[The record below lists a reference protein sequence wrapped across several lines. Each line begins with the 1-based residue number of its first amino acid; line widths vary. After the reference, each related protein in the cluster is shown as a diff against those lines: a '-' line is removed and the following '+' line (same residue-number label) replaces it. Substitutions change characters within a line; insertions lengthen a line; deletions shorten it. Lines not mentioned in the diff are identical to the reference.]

1 MIDQINLFTG
11 GASIRY
17 SIILN
22 IILLAAIVILSLVFY
37 LIARKR
43 KHERLVKK
51 KQLDTQQKFAREL
64 LDSVPAGFIL
74 LTPNGNI
81 KQVNRQASAELGVQ
95 KQDIK
100 NKNIRE
106 VFSIFHENIN
116 ILDELLG
123 RLQKD
128 EQEVTLPPDTFIY
141 GTINTISFLAKG
153 YFKNV
158 TVEKNSN
165 YILFTFRNV
174 VTELTQ
180 EYVLNMAL
188 RRTKIFPWSYD
199 TKCNL
204 MTIDPRYFEHLG
216 IPAGDCT
223 LTNEQ
228 FAQLVHPDDIA
239 GVLKALTL
247 QAQGNFIE
255 DPVSYRLHRGDGK
268 WEWFEAQSTYLGQGT
283 RIPFRLVG
291 VCMST
296 QEHKKIEEELII
308 ARDKAQ
314 QSDKL
319 KSVFLANMSHEIRT
333 PLNAI
338 VGFSNLLV
346 DGDMAF
352 KKEEVKEFLSLINLN
367 CEQLLALISDIL
379 DLSKIESNT
388 MVFNITEQPLTPLLQ
403 NILRAQ
409 QINVPQEVELLLDLP
424 STDTII
430 TTDPLRL
437 KQVINN
443 LINNAI
449 KFTSKGAITL
459 GYRQNNDQ
467 VSIFVKDT
475 GTGIDEDKINRI
487 FERFY
492 KGDNFVQG
500 TGLGLAI
507 SHTIVEHLKGTIT
520 VTSEIGKG
528 SHFTIQHPIKEWG
541 IEIQYPYRLASAT
554 IITKLLGGSYI
565 FIPPQTWIV

>member
-11 GASIRY
+11 SASIRY

-528 SHFTIQHPIKEWG
+528 SHFTIQHPIKRMG
-541 IEIQYPYRLASAT
+541 Y
-554 IITKLLGGSYI
+554 
-565 FIPPQTWIV
+565 

>member
-11 GASIRY
+11 DASIRY

-43 KHERLVKK
+43 KHERLVKE

-106 VFSIFHENIN
+106 VFSISHENIN

-158 TVEKNSN
+158 IVEKGSN
-165 YILFTFRNV
+165 CIIFTFRNV

-239 GVLKALTL
+239 GVLEALTL

-268 WEWFEAQSTYLGQGT
+268 WEWFEAQSSYLGQGT
-283 RIPFRLVG
+283 QIPFRLVG

-296 QEHKKIEEELII
+296 QEHKKIEEELTK

-319 KSVFLANMSHEIRT
+319 KSAFLANMSHEIRT

-352 KKEEVKEFLSLINLN
+352 KKEEIKEFLSLIHLN

-424 STDTII
+424 ATDTII

-449 KFTSKGAITL
+449 KFTSKGTVTL
-459 GYRQNNDQ
+459 GYKQNNDQ

-507 SHTIVEHLKGTIT
+507 SHTIIEHLKGTIT
-520 VTSEIGKG
+520 VTSKVGEG
-528 SHFTIQHPIKEWG
+528 SCFTIQHPVKKMG
-541 IEIQYPYRLASAT
+541 Y
-554 IITKLLGGSYI
+554 
-565 FIPPQTWIV
+565 

>member
-11 GASIRY
+11 DASIQY
-17 SIILN
+17 SITLN
-22 IILLAAIVILSLVFY
+22 IILLAAIVILTLIFY

-43 KHERLVKK
+43 KYERLVKE

-74 LTPNGNI
+74 LTPNGTI
-81 KQVNRQASAELGVQ
+81 KQVNRQAATELGVQ
-95 KQDIK
+95 KQDIRD
-100 NKNIRE
+100 KNIRE
-106 VFSIFHENIN
+106 VFSIFHENLN
-116 ILDELLG
+116 ILDKLLSL
-123 RLQKD
+123 LQKD
-128 EQEVTLPPDTFIY
+128 EQEVTLPPDTFIH
-141 GTINTISFLAKG
+141 GATNAISFLVKG

-158 TVEKNSN
+158 TGEEDSN
-165 YILFTFRNV
+165 YIIFTFRNV

-204 MTIDPRYFEHLG
+204 MTIDPRYFEYLG

-228 FAQLVHPDDIA
+228 FAQMVHPNDIE
-239 GVLKALTL
+239 GVITALTL
-247 QAQGNFIE
+247 TVHGSLIE
-255 DPVSYRLHRGDGK
+255 TPVSYRLRRGDGQ

-283 RIPFRLVG
+283 QTPFRLVG

-296 QEHKKIEEELII
+296 QEHKKIEEELTK

-319 KSVFLANMSHEIRT
+319 KSAFLANMSHEIRT

-346 DGDMAF
+346 DGDMSF
-352 KKEEVKEFLSLINLN
+352 QKEEIKEFLSLIYLN

-409 QINVPQEVELLLDLP
+409 QINVSQEVELLLDLP
-424 STDTII
+424 ATDTII

-449 KFTSKGAITL
+449 KFTSKGAVTL

-475 GTGIDEDKINRI
+475 GSGIDEDKINRI

-507 SHTIVEHLKGTIT
+507 SHTIIEHLKGTIT
-520 VTSEIGKG
+520 VTSKVGEG
-528 SHFTIQHPIKEWG
+528 SCFTIQHPVKKMG
-541 IEIQYPYRLASAT
+541 Y
-554 IITKLLGGSYI
+554 
-565 FIPPQTWIV
+565 

>member
-11 GASIRY
+11 DASIRY

-43 KHERLVKK
+43 KHERLVKE

-74 LTPNGNI
+74 LAPNGSI
-81 KQVNRQASAELGVQ
+81 KQVNHQAAAELGVQ

-106 VFSIFHENIN
+106 VFSISHENIN

-141 GTINTISFLAKG
+141 GTINTTSFLAKG

-158 TVEKNSN
+158 IVEKGSN
-165 YILFTFRNV
+165 CIIFTFRNV

-204 MTIDPRYFEHLG
+204 MTIDPRYFEHLD

-239 GVLKALTL
+239 GVLEALTL

-268 WEWFEAQSTYLGQGT
+268 WEWFEAQSSYLGQGT
-283 RIPFRLVG
+283 QIPFRLVG

-296 QEHKKIEEELII
+296 QEHKKIAEELTK

-319 KSVFLANMSHEIRT
+319 KSAFLANMSHEIRT

-352 KKEEVKEFLSLINLN
+352 KKEEIKEFLSLIHLN

-424 STDTII
+424 ATDTII

-449 KFTSKGAITL
+449 KFTSKGTVTL
-459 GYRQNNDQ
+459 GYKQNNDQ

-507 SHTIVEHLKGTIT
+507 SHTIIEHLKGTIT
-520 VTSEIGKG
+520 VTSKVGEG
-528 SHFTIQHPIKEWG
+528 SCFTIQHPVKKMG
-541 IEIQYPYRLASAT
+541 Y
-554 IITKLLGGSYI
+554 
-565 FIPPQTWIV
+565 

>member
-11 GASIRY
+11 DASIRY

-43 KHERLVKK
+43 KHERLVKE

-74 LTPNGNI
+74 LAPNGSI
-81 KQVNRQASAELGVQ
+81 KQVNHQAAAELGVQ

-106 VFSIFHENIN
+106 VFSISHENIN

-141 GTINTISFLAKG
+141 GTINTTSFLAKG

-158 TVEKNSN
+158 IVEKGSN
-165 YILFTFRNV
+165 CIIFTFRNV

-204 MTIDPRYFEHLG
+204 MTIDPRYFEHLD

-239 GVLKALTL
+239 GVLEALTL

-268 WEWFEAQSTYLGQGT
+268 WEWFEAQSSYLGQGT
-283 RIPFRLVG
+283 QIPFRLVG

-296 QEHKKIEEELII
+296 QEHKKIEEELTK

-319 KSVFLANMSHEIRT
+319 KSAFLANMSHEIRT

-352 KKEEVKEFLSLINLN
+352 KKEEIKEFLSLIHLN

-424 STDTII
+424 ATDTII

-449 KFTSKGAITL
+449 KFTSKGAVTL
-459 GYRQNNDQ
+459 GYKQNNDQ

-507 SHTIVEHLKGTIT
+507 SHTIIEHLKGTIT
-520 VTSEIGKG
+520 VTSKVGEG
-528 SHFTIQHPIKEWG
+528 SCFTIQHPVKKMG
-541 IEIQYPYRLASAT
+541 Y
-554 IITKLLGGSYI
+554 
-565 FIPPQTWIV
+565 

>member
-228 FAQLVHPDDIA
+228 FAQLVHPDDIT
-239 GVLKALTL
+239 GVLEALTL

-424 STDTII
+424 ATDTII

-528 SHFTIQHPIKEWG
+528 SHFTIQHPIKRMG
-541 IEIQYPYRLASAT
+541 Y
-554 IITKLLGGSYI
+554 
-565 FIPPQTWIV
+565 

>member
-11 GASIRY
+11 DASIQY
-17 SIILN
+17 SITLN
-22 IILLAAIVILSLVFY
+22 IILLAAIVILTLIFY

-43 KHERLVKK
+43 KYERLVKE

-74 LTPNGNI
+74 LTPNGTI
-81 KQVNRQASAELGVQ
+81 KQVNRQAATELGVQ
-95 KQDIK
+95 KQDIRD
-100 NKNIRE
+100 KNIRE
-106 VFSIFHENIN
+106 VFSIFHENLN
-116 ILDELLG
+116 ILDKLLSL
-123 RLQKD
+123 LQKD
-128 EQEVTLPPDTFIY
+128 EQEVTLPPDTFIH
-141 GTINTISFLAKG
+141 GATNAISFLVKG

-158 TVEKNSN
+158 TGEEDSS
-165 YILFTFRNV
+165 YIIFTFRNV

-188 RRTKIFPWSYD
+188 HRTKIFPWSYD
-199 TKCNL
+199 IKCNL
-204 MTIDPRYFEHLG
+204 MIIDPRYFEYLG

-228 FAQLVHPDDIA
+228 FAQMVHPDDIE
-239 GVLKALTL
+239 GVITALTL
-247 QAQGNFIE
+247 TVHGSLIE
-255 DPVSYRLHRGDGK
+255 TPVSYRLRRGDGQ

-283 RIPFRLVG
+283 QTPFRLVG

-296 QEHKKIEEELII
+296 QEHKKIEEELTK

-314 QSDKL
+314 QSDEL
-319 KSVFLANMSHEIRT
+319 KSAFLANMSHEIRT

-346 DGDMAF
+346 DGDMSF
-352 KKEEVKEFLSLINLN
+352 QKEEIKEFLSLIHLN

-424 STDTII
+424 ATDTII

-449 KFTSKGAITL
+449 KFTSKGAVTL
-459 GYRQNNDQ
+459 GYKQNNDQ

-475 GTGIDEDKINRI
+475 GSGIDEDKINRI

-507 SHTIVEHLKGTIT
+507 SHTIIEHLKGTIT
-520 VTSEIGKG
+520 VTSKVGEG
-528 SHFTIQHPIKEWG
+528 SCFTIQHPVKKMG
-541 IEIQYPYRLASAT
+541 Y
-554 IITKLLGGSYI
+554 
-565 FIPPQTWIV
+565 

>member
-424 STDTII
+424 ATDTII

-528 SHFTIQHPIKEWG
+528 SHFTIQQPIKRMG
-541 IEIQYPYRLASAT
+541 Y
-554 IITKLLGGSYI
+554 
-565 FIPPQTWIV
+565 

>member
-11 GASIRY
+11 DASIQY
-17 SIILN
+17 SITLN
-22 IILLAAIVILSLVFY
+22 IILLAAIVILTLIFY

-43 KHERLVKK
+43 KYERLVKE

-74 LTPNGNI
+74 LTPNGTI
-81 KQVNRQASAELGVQ
+81 KQVNRQAATELGVQ
-95 KQDIK
+95 KQDIRD
-100 NKNIRE
+100 KNIRE
-106 VFSIFHENIN
+106 VFSIFHENLN
-116 ILDELLG
+116 ILDKLLSL
-123 RLQKD
+123 LQKD
-128 EQEVTLPPDTFIY
+128 EQEVTLPPDTFIH
-141 GTINTISFLAKG
+141 GATNAISFLVKG

-158 TVEKNSN
+158 TGEEDSN
-165 YILFTFRNV
+165 YIIFTFRNV

-188 RRTKIFPWSYD
+188 HRTKIFPWSYD
-199 TKCNL
+199 IKCNL
-204 MTIDPRYFEHLG
+204 MIIDPRYFEYLG

-228 FAQLVHPDDIA
+228 FAQMVHPDDIE
-239 GVLKALTL
+239 GVITALTL
-247 QAQGNFIE
+247 TVHGSLIE
-255 DPVSYRLHRGDGK
+255 TPVSYRLRRGDGQ

-283 RIPFRLVG
+283 QTPFRLVG

-296 QEHKKIEEELII
+296 QEHKKIEEELTK

-319 KSVFLANMSHEIRT
+319 KSAFLANMSHEIRT

-346 DGDMAF
+346 DGNMSF
-352 KKEEVKEFLSLINLN
+352 QKEEIKEFLSLIYLN

-424 STDTII
+424 ATDTII

-449 KFTSKGAITL
+449 KFTSKGAVTL

-475 GTGIDEDKINRI
+475 GSGIDEDKINRI

-507 SHTIVEHLKGTIT
+507 SHTIIEHLKGTIT
-520 VTSEIGKG
+520 VTSKVGEG
-528 SHFTIQHPIKEWG
+528 SCFTIQHPVKKMG
-541 IEIQYPYRLASAT
+541 Y
-554 IITKLLGGSYI
+554 
-565 FIPPQTWIV
+565 

>member
-296 QEHKKIEEELII
+296 QEHKIIEEELII

-424 STDTII
+424 ATDTII

-528 SHFTIQHPIKEWG
+528 SHFTIQHPIKRMG
-541 IEIQYPYRLASAT
+541 Y
-554 IITKLLGGSYI
+554 
-565 FIPPQTWIV
+565 

>member
-22 IILLAAIVILSLVFY
+22 IILLAAIVFLSLVFN

-424 STDTII
+424 ATDTII

-528 SHFTIQHPIKEWG
+528 SHFTIQHPIKRMG
-541 IEIQYPYRLASAT
+541 Y
-554 IITKLLGGSYI
+554 
-565 FIPPQTWIV
+565 

>member
-81 KQVNRQASAELGVQ
+81 KQVTRQASAELGVQ

-424 STDTII
+424 ATDTII

-528 SHFTIQHPIKEWG
+528 SHFTIQHPIKRMG
-541 IEIQYPYRLASAT
+541 Y
-554 IITKLLGGSYI
+554 
-565 FIPPQTWIV
+565 

>member
-409 QINVPQEVELLLDLP
+409 QINVPQEVELLLDLS

-528 SHFTIQHPIKEWG
+528 SHFTIQHPIKRMG
-541 IEIQYPYRLASAT
+541 Y
-554 IITKLLGGSYI
+554 
-565 FIPPQTWIV
+565 

>member
-81 KQVNRQASAELGVQ
+81 KQVNRQASTELGVQ

-424 STDTII
+424 ATDTII

-459 GYRQNNDQ
+459 GYRQDNDQ

-528 SHFTIQHPIKEWG
+528 SHFTIQHPIKRMG
-541 IEIQYPYRLASAT
+541 Y
-554 IITKLLGGSYI
+554 
-565 FIPPQTWIV
+565 

>member
-199 TKCNL
+199 TKCN
-204 MTIDPRYFEHLG
+204 PRYFEHLG

-424 STDTII
+424 ATDTII

-528 SHFTIQHPIKEWG
+528 SHFTIQHPIKRMG
-541 IEIQYPYRLASAT
+541 Y
-554 IITKLLGGSYI
+554 
-565 FIPPQTWIV
+565 

>member
-180 EYVLNMAL
+180 EYVLNIAL
-188 RRTKIFPWSYD
+188 RLTKIFPWSYD

-424 STDTII
+424 ATDTII

-528 SHFTIQHPIKEWG
+528 SHFTIQHPIKRMG
-541 IEIQYPYRLASAT
+541 Y
-554 IITKLLGGSYI
+554 
-565 FIPPQTWIV
+565 

>member
-188 RRTKIFPWSYD
+188 HRTKIFPWSYD

-528 SHFTIQHPIKEWG
+528 SHFTIQHPIKRMG
-541 IEIQYPYRLASAT
+541 Y
-554 IITKLLGGSYI
+554 
-565 FIPPQTWIV
+565 

>member
-11 GASIRY
+11 DASIQY
-17 SIILN
+17 SITLN
-22 IILLAAIVILSLVFY
+22 IILLAAIVILTLIFY

-43 KHERLVKK
+43 KYERLVKE

-74 LTPNGNI
+74 LTPNGTI
-81 KQVNRQASAELGVQ
+81 KQVNRQAATALGVQ
-95 KQDIK
+95 KQDIRD
-100 NKNIRE
+100 KNIRE
-106 VFSIFHENIN
+106 VFSIFHENLN
-116 ILDELLG
+116 ILDKLLSL
-123 RLQKD
+123 LQKD
-128 EQEVTLPPDTFIY
+128 EQEVTLPPDTFIH
-141 GTINTISFLAKG
+141 GATNAISFLVKG

-158 TVEKNSN
+158 TGEEDSN
-165 YILFTFRNV
+165 YIIFTFRNV

-188 RRTKIFPWSYD
+188 HRTKIFPWSYD
-199 TKCNL
+199 IKCNL
-204 MTIDPRYFEHLG
+204 MIIDPRYFEYLG

-228 FAQLVHPDDIA
+228 FAQMVHPNDIE
-239 GVLKALTL
+239 GVITALTL
-247 QAQGNFIE
+247 TVHGSLIE
-255 DPVSYRLHRGDGK
+255 TPVSYRLRRGDGQ

-283 RIPFRLVG
+283 QTPFRLVG

-296 QEHKKIEEELII
+296 QEHKKIEEELTK

-319 KSVFLANMSHEIRT
+319 KSAFLANMSHEIRT

-346 DGDMAF
+346 DGDMSF
-352 KKEEVKEFLSLINLN
+352 QKEEIKEFLSLIYLN

-424 STDTII
+424 ATDTII

-449 KFTSKGAITL
+449 KFTSKGAVTL
-459 GYRQNNDQ
+459 GYKQNNDQ

-475 GTGIDEDKINRI
+475 GSGIDEDKINRI

-507 SHTIVEHLKGTIT
+507 SHTIIEHLKGTIT
-520 VTSEIGKG
+520 VTSKVGEG
-528 SHFTIQHPIKEWG
+528 SCFTIQHPVKKMG
-541 IEIQYPYRLASAT
+541 Y
-554 IITKLLGGSYI
+554 
-565 FIPPQTWIV
+565 

>member
-81 KQVNRQASAELGVQ
+81 KQVNRQASTELGVQ

-409 QINVPQEVELLLDLP
+409 QINVPQEVELLLDLS

-528 SHFTIQHPIKEWG
+528 SHFTIQHPIKRMG
-541 IEIQYPYRLASAT
+541 Y
-554 IITKLLGGSYI
+554 
-565 FIPPQTWIV
+565 

>member
-319 KSVFLANMSHEIRT
+319 KSVFLANMSHKIRT

-528 SHFTIQHPIKEWG
+528 SHFTIQHPIKRMG
-541 IEIQYPYRLASAT
+541 Y
-554 IITKLLGGSYI
+554 
-565 FIPPQTWIV
+565 

>member
-11 GASIRY
+11 DASIQY
-17 SIILN
+17 SITLN
-22 IILLAAIVILSLVFY
+22 IILLAAIVILTLIFY

-43 KHERLVKK
+43 KYERLVKE

-81 KQVNRQASAELGVQ
+81 KQVNRQASTELGVQ

-424 STDTII
+424 ATDTII

-528 SHFTIQHPIKEWG
+528 SHFTIQHPIKRMG
-541 IEIQYPYRLASAT
+541 Y
-554 IITKLLGGSYI
+554 
-565 FIPPQTWIV
+565 

>member
-180 EYVLNMAL
+180 EYVLNIAL

-424 STDTII
+424 ATDTII

-528 SHFTIQHPIKEWG
+528 SHFTIQHPIKRMG
-541 IEIQYPYRLASAT
+541 Y
-554 IITKLLGGSYI
+554 
-565 FIPPQTWIV
+565 

>member
-1 MIDQINLFTG
+1 MIDQINLFTSD
-11 GASIRY
+11 ASIRY

-43 KHERLVKK
+43 KHERLVKE

-74 LTPNGNI
+74 LAPNGSI
-81 KQVNRQASAELGVQ
+81 KQVNHQAADELGIQ

-106 VFSIFHENIN
+106 VFSISHENIN

-141 GTINTISFLAKG
+141 GTINTTSFLAKG

-158 TVEKNSN
+158 IVEKGSN
-165 YILFTFRNV
+165 CIIFTFRNV

-204 MTIDPRYFEHLG
+204 MTIDPRYFEHLD

-239 GVLKALTL
+239 GVLEALTL
-247 QAQGNFIE
+247 QVQGNFIE

-268 WEWFEAQSTYLGQGT
+268 WEWFEAQSSYLGQGT
-283 RIPFRLVG
+283 QIPFRLVG

-296 QEHKKIEEELII
+296 QEHKKIEEELTK

-319 KSVFLANMSHEIRT
+319 KSAFLANMSHEIRT

-352 KKEEVKEFLSLINLN
+352 KKEEIKEFLSLIHLN

-528 SHFTIQHPIKEWG
+528 SHFTIQHPIKRMG
-541 IEIQYPYRLASAT
+541 Y
-554 IITKLLGGSYI
+554 
-565 FIPPQTWIV
+565 

>member
-1 MIDQINLFTG
+1 MIDQINLFTSD
-11 GASIRY
+11 ASIRY

-43 KHERLVKK
+43 KHERLVKE

-74 LTPNGNI
+74 LAPNGSI
-81 KQVNRQASAELGVQ
+81 KQVNHQAAAELGIQ

-106 VFSIFHENIN
+106 VFSISHENIN

-141 GTINTISFLAKG
+141 GTINTTSFLAKG

-158 TVEKNSN
+158 IVEKGSN
-165 YILFTFRNV
+165 CIIFTFRNV

-204 MTIDPRYFEHLG
+204 MTIDPRYFEHLD

-239 GVLKALTL
+239 GVLEALTL

-268 WEWFEAQSTYLGQGT
+268 WEWFEAQSSYLGQGT
-283 RIPFRLVG
+283 QIPFRLVG

-296 QEHKKIEEELII
+296 QEHKKIEEELTK

-319 KSVFLANMSHEIRT
+319 KSAFLANMSHEIRT

-352 KKEEVKEFLSLINLN
+352 KKEEIKEFLSLIHLN

-424 STDTII
+424 ATDTII

-449 KFTSKGAITL
+449 KFTSKGTVTL
-459 GYRQNNDQ
+459 GYKQNNDQ

-507 SHTIVEHLKGTIT
+507 SHTIIEHLKGTIT
-520 VTSEIGKG
+520 VTSKVGEG
-528 SHFTIQHPIKEWG
+528 SCFTIQHPVKKMG
-541 IEIQYPYRLASAT
+541 Y
-554 IITKLLGGSYI
+554 
-565 FIPPQTWIV
+565 

>member
-11 GASIRY
+11 DASIQY
-17 SIILN
+17 SITLN
-22 IILLAAIVILSLVFY
+22 IILLAAIVILTLIFY

-43 KHERLVKK
+43 KYERLVKE

-74 LTPNGNI
+74 LTPNGTI
-81 KQVNRQASAELGVQ
+81 KQVNRQAATELGVQ
-95 KQDIK
+95 KQDIRD
-100 NKNIRE
+100 KNIRE
-106 VFSIFHENIN
+106 VFSIFHENLN
-116 ILDELLG
+116 ILDKLLSL
-123 RLQKD
+123 LQKD
-128 EQEVTLPPDTFIY
+128 EQEVTLPPDTFIH
-141 GTINTISFLAKG
+141 GTTNAISFLVKG

-158 TVEKNSN
+158 TGEEDSS
-165 YILFTFRNV
+165 YIIFTFRNV

-188 RRTKIFPWSYD
+188 HRTKIFPWSYD
-199 TKCNL
+199 IKCNL
-204 MTIDPRYFEHLG
+204 MIIDPRYFEYLG

-228 FAQLVHPDDIA
+228 FAQMVHPNDIE
-239 GVLKALTL
+239 GVITALTL
-247 QAQGNFIE
+247 TVHGSLIE
-255 DPVSYRLHRGDGK
+255 TPVSYRLRRGDGQ

-283 RIPFRLVG
+283 QTPFRLVG

-296 QEHKKIEEELII
+296 QEHKKIEEELTK

-319 KSVFLANMSHEIRT
+319 KSAFLANMSHEIRT

-346 DGDMAF
+346 DGDMSF
-352 KKEEVKEFLSLINLN
+352 QKEEIKEFLSLIYLN

-424 STDTII
+424 ATDTII

-449 KFTSKGAITL
+449 KFTSKGAVTL

-507 SHTIVEHLKGTIT
+507 SHTIIEHLKGTIT
-520 VTSEIGKG
+520 VTSKVGEG
-528 SHFTIQHPIKEWG
+528 SCFTIQHPVKKVG
-541 IEIQYPYRLASAT
+541 Y
-554 IITKLLGGSYI
+554 
-565 FIPPQTWIV
+565 

>member
-11 GASIRY
+11 DASIRY

-81 KQVNRQASAELGVQ
+81 KQVNRQASTELGVQ

-239 GVLKALTL
+239 RVLKALTL

-424 STDTII
+424 ATDTII

-459 GYRQNNDQ
+459 GYRQNNNQ

-475 GTGIDEDKINRI
+475 GTGIDEDKINHI

-528 SHFTIQHPIKEWG
+528 SHFTIQHPIKRMG
-541 IEIQYPYRLASAT
+541 Y
-554 IITKLLGGSYI
+554 
-565 FIPPQTWIV
+565 

>member
-11 GASIRY
+11 DASIRY

-22 IILLAAIVILSLVFY
+22 IILLATIVILSLVFY
-37 LIARKR
+37 LLARKR
-43 KHERLVKK
+43 KHERLVKE

-74 LTPNGNI
+74 LAPNGSI
-81 KQVNRQASAELGVQ
+81 KQVNHQAAAELGVQ

-106 VFSIFHENIN
+106 VFSISHENIN

-141 GTINTISFLAKG
+141 GTINTTSFLAKG

-158 TVEKNSN
+158 IVEKGSN
-165 YILFTFRNV
+165 CIIFTFRNV

-204 MTIDPRYFEHLG
+204 MTIDPRYFEHLD

-239 GVLKALTL
+239 GVLEALTL

-268 WEWFEAQSTYLGQGT
+268 WEWFEAQSSYLGQGT
-283 RIPFRLVG
+283 QIPFRLVG

-296 QEHKKIEEELII
+296 QEHKKIEEELTK

-319 KSVFLANMSHEIRT
+319 KSAFLANMSHEIRT

-352 KKEEVKEFLSLINLN
+352 KKEEIKEFLSLIHLN

-424 STDTII
+424 ATDTII

-449 KFTSKGAITL
+449 KFTSKGTVTL
-459 GYRQNNDQ
+459 GYKQNNDQ

-507 SHTIVEHLKGTIT
+507 SHTIIEHLKGTIT
-520 VTSEIGKG
+520 VTSKVGEG
-528 SHFTIQHPIKEWG
+528 SCFTIQHPVKKMG
-541 IEIQYPYRLASAT
+541 Y
-554 IITKLLGGSYI
+554 
-565 FIPPQTWIV
+565 

>member
-11 GASIRY
+11 DASIQY
-17 SIILN
+17 SITLN

-81 KQVNRQASAELGVQ
+81 KQVNRQASTELGVQ

-319 KSVFLANMSHEIRT
+319 KSAFLANMSHEIRT

-424 STDTII
+424 ATDTII

-449 KFTSKGAITL
+449 KFTSKGAVTL
-459 GYRQNNDQ
+459 GYKQNNDQ

-528 SHFTIQHPIKEWG
+528 SHFTIQHPIKRMG
-541 IEIQYPYRLASAT
+541 Y
-554 IITKLLGGSYI
+554 
-565 FIPPQTWIV
+565 

>member
-11 GASIRY
+11 DASIQY
-17 SIILN
+17 SITLN
-22 IILLAAIVILSLVFY
+22 IILLAAIVILTLIFY

-43 KHERLVKK
+43 KYERLVKE

-74 LTPNGNI
+74 LTPNGTI
-81 KQVNRQASAELGVQ
+81 KQVNRQAATELGVQ
-95 KQDIK
+95 KQDIRD
-100 NKNIRE
+100 KNIRE
-106 VFSIFHENIN
+106 VFSIFHENLN
-116 ILDELLG
+116 ILDKLLSL
-123 RLQKD
+123 LQKD
-128 EQEVTLPPDTFIY
+128 EQEVTLPPDTFIH
-141 GTINTISFLAKG
+141 GATNAISFLVKG

-158 TVEKNSN
+158 TGEEDSN
-165 YILFTFRNV
+165 YIIFTFRNV

-188 RRTKIFPWSYD
+188 HRTKIFPWSYD
-199 TKCNL
+199 IKCNL
-204 MTIDPRYFEHLG
+204 MIIDPRYFEYLG

-228 FAQLVHPDDIA
+228 FAQMVHPNDIE
-239 GVLKALTL
+239 GVITALTL
-247 QAQGNFIE
+247 TVHGSLIE
-255 DPVSYRLHRGDGK
+255 TPVSYRLRRGDGQ

-283 RIPFRLVG
+283 QTPFRLVG

-296 QEHKKIEEELII
+296 QEHKKIEEELTK

-319 KSVFLANMSHEIRT
+319 KSAFLANMSHEIRT

-346 DGDMAF
+346 DGDMSF
-352 KKEEVKEFLSLINLN
+352 QKEEIKEFLSLIYLN

-424 STDTII
+424 ATDTII

-449 KFTSKGAITL
+449 KFTSKGAVTL
-459 GYRQNNDQ
+459 GYKQNNDQ
-467 VSIFVKDT
+467 VSILVKDT
-475 GTGIDEDKINRI
+475 GSGIDEDKINRI

-507 SHTIVEHLKGTIT
+507 SHTIIEHLKGTIT
-520 VTSEIGKG
+520 VTSKVGEG
-528 SHFTIQHPIKEWG
+528 SCFTIQHPVKKMG
-541 IEIQYPYRLASAT
+541 Y
-554 IITKLLGGSYI
+554 
-565 FIPPQTWIV
+565 

>member
-255 DPVSYRLHRGDGK
+255 DPVSYHLHRGDGK

-424 STDTII
+424 ATDTII

-528 SHFTIQHPIKEWG
+528 SHFTIQHPIKRMG
-541 IEIQYPYRLASAT
+541 Y
-554 IITKLLGGSYI
+554 
-565 FIPPQTWIV
+565 

>member
-106 VFSIFHENIN
+106 VFSIFHENLN
-116 ILDELLG
+116 ILDKLLSL
-123 RLQKD
+123 LQKD
-128 EQEVTLPPDTFIY
+128 EQEVTLPPDTFIH
-141 GTINTISFLAKG
+141 GATNAISFLVKG

-158 TVEKNSN
+158 TGEEDSN
-165 YILFTFRNV
+165 YIIFTFRNV

-188 RRTKIFPWSYD
+188 HRTKIFPWSYD
-199 TKCNL
+199 IKCNL
-204 MTIDPRYFEHLG
+204 MIIDPRYFEYLG

-228 FAQLVHPDDIA
+228 FAQMVHPNDIE
-239 GVLKALTL
+239 GVITALTL
-247 QAQGNFIE
+247 TVHGSLIE
-255 DPVSYRLHRGDGK
+255 TPVSYRLRRGDGQ

-283 RIPFRLVG
+283 QTPFRLVG

-296 QEHKKIEEELII
+296 QEHKKIEEELTK

-319 KSVFLANMSHEIRT
+319 KSAFLANMSHEIRT

-346 DGDMAF
+346 DGDMSF
-352 KKEEVKEFLSLINLN
+352 QKEEIKEFLSLIYLN

-424 STDTII
+424 ATDTII

-449 KFTSKGAITL
+449 KFTSKGAVTL
-459 GYRQNNDQ
+459 GYKQNNDQ

-475 GTGIDEDKINRI
+475 GSGIDEDKINRI

-507 SHTIVEHLKGTIT
+507 SHTIIEHLKGTIT
-520 VTSEIGKG
+520 VTSKVGEG
-528 SHFTIQHPIKEWG
+528 SCFTIQHPVKKMG
-541 IEIQYPYRLASAT
+541 Y
-554 IITKLLGGSYI
+554 
-565 FIPPQTWIV
+565 

>member
-11 GASIRY
+11 DTSIRY

-528 SHFTIQHPIKEWG
+528 SHFTIQHPIKRMG
-541 IEIQYPYRLASAT
+541 Y
-554 IITKLLGGSYI
+554 
-565 FIPPQTWIV
+565 

>member
-1 MIDQINLFTG
+1 M
-11 GASIRY
+11 
-17 SIILN
+17 
-22 IILLAAIVILSLVFY
+22 AAIVILTLIFY

-43 KHERLVKK
+43 KYERLVKE

-74 LTPNGNI
+74 LTPNGTI
-81 KQVNRQASAELGVQ
+81 KQVNRQAATELGVQ
-95 KQDIK
+95 KQDIRD
-100 NKNIRE
+100 KNIRE
-106 VFSIFHENIN
+106 VFSIFHENLN
-116 ILDELLG
+116 ILDKLLSL
-123 RLQKD
+123 LQKD
-128 EQEVTLPPDTFIY
+128 EQEVTLPPDTFIH
-141 GTINTISFLAKG
+141 GATNAISFLVKG

-158 TVEKNSN
+158 TGEEDSS
-165 YILFTFRNV
+165 YIIFTFRNV

-188 RRTKIFPWSYD
+188 HRTKIFPWSYD
-199 TKCNL
+199 IKCNL
-204 MTIDPRYFEHLG
+204 MIIDPRYFEYLG

-228 FAQLVHPDDIA
+228 FAQMVHPDDIE
-239 GVLKALTL
+239 GVITALTL
-247 QAQGNFIE
+247 TVHGSLIE
-255 DPVSYRLHRGDGK
+255 TPVSYRLRRGDGQ

-283 RIPFRLVG
+283 QTPFRLVG

-296 QEHKKIEEELII
+296 QEHKKIEEELTK

-314 QSDKL
+314 QSDEL
-319 KSVFLANMSHEIRT
+319 KSAFLANMSHEIRT

-346 DGDMAF
+346 DGDMSF
-352 KKEEVKEFLSLINLN
+352 QKEEIKEFLSLIHLN

-424 STDTII
+424 ATDTII

-449 KFTSKGAITL
+449 KFTSKGAVTL

-475 GTGIDEDKINRI
+475 GSGIDEDKINRI

-507 SHTIVEHLKGTIT
+507 SHTIIEHLKGTIT
-520 VTSEIGKG
+520 VTSKVGEG
-528 SHFTIQHPIKEWG
+528 SCFTIQHPVKKMG
-541 IEIQYPYRLASAT
+541 Y
-554 IITKLLGGSYI
+554 
-565 FIPPQTWIV
+565 

>member
-11 GASIRY
+11 DASIQY
-17 SIILN
+17 SITLN
-22 IILLAAIVILSLVFY
+22 IILLAAIVILTLIFY

-43 KHERLVKK
+43 KYERLVKE

-74 LTPNGNI
+74 LTPNGTI
-81 KQVNRQASAELGVQ
+81 KQVNRQAATELGVQ
-95 KQDIK
+95 KQDIRD
-100 NKNIRE
+100 KNIRE
-106 VFSIFHENIN
+106 VFSIFHENLN
-116 ILDELLG
+116 ILDKLLSL
-123 RLQKD
+123 LQKD
-128 EQEVTLPPDTFIY
+128 EQEVTLPPDTFIH
-141 GTINTISFLAKG
+141 GATNAISFLVKG

-158 TVEKNSN
+158 TGEEDSS
-165 YILFTFRNV
+165 YIIFTFRNV

-188 RRTKIFPWSYD
+188 HRTKIFPWSYD
-199 TKCNL
+199 IKCNL
-204 MTIDPRYFEHLG
+204 MIIDPRYFEYLG

-228 FAQLVHPDDIA
+228 FAQMVHPDDIE
-239 GVLKALTL
+239 GVITALTL
-247 QAQGNFIE
+247 TVHGSLIE
-255 DPVSYRLHRGDGK
+255 TPVSYRLRRGDGQ

-283 RIPFRLVG
+283 QTPFRLVG

-296 QEHKKIEEELII
+296 QEHKKIEEELTK

-319 KSVFLANMSHEIRT
+319 KSAFLANMSHEIRT

-346 DGDMAF
+346 DGDMSF
-352 KKEEVKEFLSLINLN
+352 QKEEIKEFLSLIHLN

-424 STDTII
+424 ATDTII

-449 KFTSKGAITL
+449 KFTSKGAVTL

-475 GTGIDEDKINRI
+475 GSGIDEDKINRI

-507 SHTIVEHLKGTIT
+507 SHTIIEHLKGTIT
-520 VTSEIGKG
+520 VTSKVGEG
-528 SHFTIQHPIKEWG
+528 SCFTIQHPVKKMG
-541 IEIQYPYRLASAT
+541 Y
-554 IITKLLGGSYI
+554 
-565 FIPPQTWIV
+565 

>member
-11 GASIRY
+11 DASIQY
-17 SIILN
+17 SITLN
-22 IILLAAIVILSLVFY
+22 IILLAAIVILTLIFY

-43 KHERLVKK
+43 KYERLVKE

-74 LTPNGNI
+74 LTPNGTI
-81 KQVNRQASAELGVQ
+81 KQVNRQAATELGVQ
-95 KQDIK
+95 KQDIRD
-100 NKNIRE
+100 KNIRE
-106 VFSIFHENIN
+106 VFSIFHENLN
-116 ILDELLG
+116 ILDKLLSL
-123 RLQKD
+123 LQKD
-128 EQEVTLPPDTFIY
+128 EQEVTLPPDTFIH
-141 GTINTISFLAKG
+141 GATNAISFLVKG

-158 TVEKNSN
+158 TGEEDSN
-165 YILFTFRNV
+165 YIIFTFRNV

-188 RRTKIFPWSYD
+188 HRTKIFPWSYD
-199 TKCNL
+199 IKCNL
-204 MTIDPRYFEHLG
+204 MIIDPRYFEYLG

-228 FAQLVHPDDIA
+228 FAQMVHPNDIE
-239 GVLKALTL
+239 GVITALTL
-247 QAQGNFIE
+247 TVHGSLIE
-255 DPVSYRLHRGDGK
+255 TPVSYRLRRGDGQ

-283 RIPFRLVG
+283 QTPFRLVG

-296 QEHKKIEEELII
+296 QEHKKIEEELTK

-319 KSVFLANMSHEIRT
+319 KSAFLANMSHEIRT

-346 DGDMAF
+346 DGDMSF
-352 KKEEVKEFLSLINLN
+352 QKEEIKEFLSLIYLN
-367 CEQLLALISDIL
+367 CEQLPALISDIL

-424 STDTII
+424 ATDTII

-449 KFTSKGAITL
+449 KFTSKGAVTL
-459 GYRQNNDQ
+459 GYKQNNDQ

-475 GTGIDEDKINRI
+475 GSGIDEDKINRI

-507 SHTIVEHLKGTIT
+507 SHTIIEHLKGTIT
-520 VTSEIGKG
+520 VTSKVGEG
-528 SHFTIQHPIKEWG
+528 SCFTIQHPVKKMG
-541 IEIQYPYRLASAT
+541 Y
-554 IITKLLGGSYI
+554 
-565 FIPPQTWIV
+565 

>member
-1 MIDQINLFTG
+1 M
-11 GASIRY
+11 
-17 SIILN
+17 
-22 IILLAAIVILSLVFY
+22 SL
-37 LIARKR
+37 
-43 KHERLVKK
+43 
-51 KQLDTQQKFAREL
+51 
-64 LDSVPAGFIL
+64 
-74 LTPNGNI
+74 
-81 KQVNRQASAELGVQ
+81 
-95 KQDIK
+95 
-100 NKNIRE
+100 
-106 VFSIFHENIN
+106 
-116 ILDELLG
+116 
-123 RLQKD
+123 LQKD
-128 EQEVTLPPDTFIY
+128 EQEVTLPPDTFIH
-141 GTINTISFLAKG
+141 GATNAISFLVKG

-158 TVEKNSN
+158 TGEEDSN
-165 YILFTFRNV
+165 YIIFTFRNV

-188 RRTKIFPWSYD
+188 HRTKIFPWSYD
-199 TKCNL
+199 IKCNL
-204 MTIDPRYFEHLG
+204 MIIDPRYFEYLG

-228 FAQLVHPDDIA
+228 FAQMVHPDDIE
-239 GVLKALTL
+239 GVITALTL
-247 QAQGNFIE
+247 TVHGSLIE
-255 DPVSYRLHRGDGK
+255 TPVSYRLRRGDGQ

-283 RIPFRLVG
+283 QTPFRLVG

-296 QEHKKIEEELII
+296 QEHKKIEEELTK

-319 KSVFLANMSHEIRT
+319 KSAFLANMSHEIRT

-346 DGDMAF
+346 DGNMSF
-352 KKEEVKEFLSLINLN
+352 QKEEIKEFLSLIHLN

-424 STDTII
+424 ATDTII

-449 KFTSKGAITL
+449 KFTSKGAVTL

-507 SHTIVEHLKGTIT
+507 SHTIIEHLKGTIT
-520 VTSEIGKG
+520 VTSKVGEG
-528 SHFTIQHPIKEWG
+528 SCFTIQHPVKKWG
-541 IEIQYPYRLASAT
+541 IEFQYPYRLH
-554 IITKLLGGSYI
+554 LRQL
-565 FIPPQTWIV
+565 

>member
-11 GASIRY
+11 DASIRY

-51 KQLDTQQKFAREL
+51 KQLDTQQKFARKL

-81 KQVNRQASAELGVQ
+81 KQVNRQASTELGVQ

-141 GTINTISFLAKG
+141 GTIHTISFLAKG

-528 SHFTIQHPIKEWG
+528 SHFTIQHPIKRMG
-541 IEIQYPYRLASAT
+541 Y
-554 IITKLLGGSYI
+554 
-565 FIPPQTWIV
+565 

>member
-11 GASIRY
+11 DASIRY

-81 KQVNRQASAELGVQ
+81 KQVNRQASTELGVQ

-528 SHFTIQHPIKEWG
+528 SHFTIQHPIKRMG
-541 IEIQYPYRLASAT
+541 Y
-554 IITKLLGGSYI
+554 
-565 FIPPQTWIV
+565 

>member
-11 GASIRY
+11 DASIQY
-17 SIILN
+17 SITLN
-22 IILLAAIVILSLVFY
+22 IILLAAIVILTLIFY

-43 KHERLVKK
+43 KYERLVKE

-74 LTPNGNI
+74 LTPNGTI
-81 KQVNRQASAELGVQ
+81 KQVNRQAATELGVQ
-95 KQDIK
+95 KQDIRD
-100 NKNIRE
+100 KNIRE
-106 VFSIFHENIN
+106 VFSIFHENLN
-116 ILDELLG
+116 ILDKLLSL
-123 RLQKD
+123 LQKD
-128 EQEVTLPPDTFIY
+128 EQEVTLPPDTFIH
-141 GTINTISFLAKG
+141 GATNAISFLVKG

-158 TVEKNSN
+158 TGEEDSS
-165 YILFTFRNV
+165 YIIFTFRNV

-188 RRTKIFPWSYD
+188 HRTKIFPWSYD
-199 TKCNL
+199 IKCNL
-204 MTIDPRYFEHLG
+204 MIIDPRYFEYLG

-228 FAQLVHPDDIA
+228 FAQMVHPDDIE
-239 GVLKALTL
+239 GVITALTL
-247 QAQGNFIE
+247 TVHGSLIE
-255 DPVSYRLHRGDGK
+255 TPVSYRLRRGDGQ

-283 RIPFRLVG
+283 QTPFRLVG
-291 VCMST
+291 VCMRT
-296 QEHKKIEEELII
+296 KEHKKIEEELTK

-314 QSDKL
+314 QSDEL
-319 KSVFLANMSHEIRT
+319 KSAFLANMSHEIRT

-346 DGDMAF
+346 DGDMSCQ
-352 KKEEVKEFLSLINLN
+352 KEEIKEFLSLIHLN

-424 STDTII
+424 ATDTII

-449 KFTSKGAITL
+449 KFTSKGAVTL
-459 GYRQNNDQ
+459 GYKQNNDQ

-475 GTGIDEDKINRI
+475 GSGIDEDKINRI

-507 SHTIVEHLKGTIT
+507 SHTIIEHLKGTIT
-520 VTSEIGKG
+520 VTSKVGEG
-528 SHFTIQHPIKEWG
+528 SCFTIQHPVKKMG
-541 IEIQYPYRLASAT
+541 Y
-554 IITKLLGGSYI
+554 
-565 FIPPQTWIV
+565 